1 MGRAGKAL
9 RQVLQTYG
17 ISQNKLAVALGVRG
31 SVIYRW
37 FHELIDPTG
46 DTIVEIAK
54 ALQGLNP
61 AAAEQFVKLY
71 LGDFMQNGERA
82 KEQE

>member
-9 RQVLQTYG
+9 KQVLQIYG
-17 ISQNKLAVALGVRG
+17 ISQNKVAVALEVRR

-37 FHELIDPTG
+37 VHELTDPTG
-46 DTIVEIAK
+46 ETIAEIAK

-61 AAAEQFVKLY
+61 AAAEEFVKLY
-71 LGDFMQNGERA
+71 LGDFMQGGEQR
-82 KEQE
+82 KEDE

>member
-9 RQVLQTYG
+9 KQVLKVHN

-37 FHELIDPTG
+37 FHEKTDPTG
-46 DTIVEIAK
+46 DSIADIAK

-61 AAAEQFVKLY
+61 AAAEEFVRLY
-71 LGDFMQNGERA
+71 LGDFLQNGEQA
-82 KEQE
+82 KEPE

>member
-9 RQVLQTYG
+9 KQVLQVYS
-17 ISQNKLAVALGVRG
+17 ISQNKLAVAMQVRR

-37 FHELIDPTG
+37 VHELTDPTG
-46 DTIVEIAK
+46 DTIAEIAK

-61 AAAEQFVKLY
+61 AAAEAFVRLY
-71 LGDFMQNGERA
+71 LGDFMQNGEQSQ
-82 KEQE
+82 EQE

>member
-9 RQVLQTYG
+9 RQVLKAYG
-17 ISQNKLAVALGVRG
+17 ISQNKLAVGLGVRG
-31 SVIYRW
+31 SVVYRW

-46 DTIVEIAK
+46 DTIAEIAA
-54 ALQGLNP
+54 ALKEINP
-61 AAAEQFVKLY
+61 AAAEEFVRLY
-71 LGDFMQNGERA
+71 LGDFMQDGEQA

>member
-1 MGRAGKAL
+1 MEF

-17 ISQNKLAVALGVRG
+17 ISQNKLAVALGVRR
-31 SVIYRW
+31 SVVYRW

-46 DTIVEIAK
+46 DTIAEIAK

-61 AAAEQFVKLY
+61 AAAQEFVRQY
-71 LGDFMQNGERA
+71 LGEFMHN
-82 KEQE
+82 